1 MFLISSHSLRAA
13 NSVHTG
19 WDLGTDW
26 RSLQWNV
33 MWLFPLGLM
42 STSWLH
48 FTLMAW
54 TRRSRH
60 GRQGSPLPAR
70 TPHSL
75 IEGCFDSGSRS
86 TLPHAPCDANPAA
99 RHTAP
104 SWDFQEILQYK
115 AIKQNCVRFWRL
127 APGHEAMTRVFPRL
141 IWVIVVA
148 QWSSIKTWL
157 RHARYTCFYLFHS
170 I

>member
-1 MFLISSHSLRAA
+1 MFSTERRPYPISRSLLRDCKFFANLHLTFVSSSTAYHIYILPILSRDMFLISSHSLCAA

-86 TLPHAPCDANPAA
+86 TLLHAPCEPGSPPYRAVLGFSRN
-99 RHTAP
+99 
-104 SWDFQEILQYK
+104 F
-115 AIKQNCVRFWRL
+115 AI
-127 APGHEAMTRVFPRL
+127 
-141 IWVIVVA
+141 
-148 QWSSIKTWL
+148 
-157 RHARYTCFYLFHS
+157 
-170 I
+170 